1 MTVSS
6 LDSAYAVST
15 HDGRHS
21 HVVAADGE
29 LDLDLASAAPL
40 PGLGDGRIAPLQ
52 LFAAACAAGFQAT
65 LAQLAQASLADSPAA
80 PLESAVHAQAV
91 LYPEAGRHELG
102 LTLRVTLA
110 GWPPAAA
117 QALVARARRL
127 CPYLQ
132 ALQTRLAISL
142 DIRTS

>member
-1 MTVSS
+1 MSVSS
-6 LDSAYAVST
+6 LDSAWAVST

-29 LDLDLASAAPL
+29 LDLDLSPAGPL
-40 PGLGDGRIAPLQ
+40 AGLADGRIAPLQ

-65 LAQLAQASLADSPAA
+65 LAQLAQQARARQPAM
-80 PLESAVHAQAV
+80 LESAVHAQAV
-91 LYPEAGRHELG
+91 LYPADGHPELG

-110 GWPPAAA
+110 GWPPSAA

-132 ALQTRLAISL
+132 ALQARLAISL
-142 DIRTS
+142 DIRTE

>member
-1 MTVSS
+1 MTASS

-29 LDLDLASAAPL
+29 LDLDLAPAAPL

-65 LAQLAQASLADSPAA
+65 LAQLAQASLADSQA

-117 QALVARARRL
+117 RALVARARRL